1 MQRLYSLFSPS
12 NLSPPALLTII
23 SSPLFP
29 LPSRALPP
37 GQSQNYFASQQILPL
52 ATTLT
57 IGTKKETVGRFST
70 APVTLFSDKT
80 GQCGIELAFNV
91 TFSFT
96 LSPRASGGNGFAFV
110 ISAVPGFGGGAGVGY
125 LGMDNRSMAVEFDT
139 LENVA
144 YGDMRRAG
152 GGNMQHVG
160 LNIGGSETSI
170 AAVESPFLLNSG
182 VFLSDRA
189 VKPVQ
194 ALLERRLSLSAV
206 LQGTFK
212 QQQQQQLQK
221 AGVLMQGFY
230 FGFVASTTSPPFQQL
245 VIRSSNVNTG
255 KNEQQRPAGEYGKNM
270 PRGSGG

>member
-1 MQRLYSLFSPS
+1 MSCVRQ
-12 NLSPPALLTII
+12 
-23 SSPLFP
+23 
-29 LPSRALPP
+29 

-170 AAVESPFLLNSG
+170 AAVESP
-182 VFLSDRA
+182 A